1 MTIGFLTGMLVKD
14 VWVTIKDSN
23 TKATLWEG
31 EAALAN
37 FNDKVKDWDFSKGHI
52 IYI

>member
-1 MTIGFLTGMLVKD
+1 MTVGFLARMLVKD
-14 VWVTIKDSN
+14 VWVTIKDDE
-23 TKATLWEG
+23 TKVKVWEG

-37 FNDKVKDWDFSKGHI
+37 FNDTVKDWDFSQGHI